1 MSNSLSASIRR
12 QIIEFDPGLPDSLSI
27 SQFCKELGISRPS
40 YYKVKER
47 FVAEGNKAL
56 NPHSRAPKTDRRI
69 YSDQTKTTVLRIRK
83 RLAKD
88 GWDNGPLSIWFE
100 SLDTQEFGE
109 LRPSVATIGR
119 ILAEAGATK
128 RNPRKRPR
136 KSWLRF
142 ARSHPMEMWQI
153 DGLEYRLFDQDAT
166 KAMIY
171 QLIDDGSR
179 FDVGTR
185 CFEQMENAQDAME
198 TLKAAFAEY
207 GVPQQLLSDN
217 GGAFNLSR
225 QGLVNQTEIF
235 LASVGC
241 EAITGRFSH
250 PQTQGKNERS
260 HNTLTRFL
268 DAHAPHNL
276 AELSTL
282 LEQYRNHYNHR
293 RRHQALKVGHTY
305 LTPAQAWE
313 AGDHRGSDGVAIDIA
328 RIQAKAQ
335 SYLDKALAVKADLVP
350 EGVVDDGLQ
359 VLGRTKVE
367 NYTGSPSVLTDQRD
381 DVIQIRR
388 TNPQIYFRGRVFKV
402 PAHLIGEYQLV
413 LSKDAYT
420 LYSTVDGEQSLS
432 FPLPVRLH
440 SSARLVP
447 LWQVY
452 GARIRDPKPAWT
464 QKRIEYEDIY
474 YSSDVAVS

>member
-179 FDVGTR
+179 FDVG
-185 CFEQMENAQDAME
+185 
-198 TLKAAFAEY
+198 
-207 GVPQQLLSDN
+207 
-217 GGAFNLSR
+217 
-225 QGLVNQTEIF
+225 
-235 LASVGC
+235 
-241 EAITGRFSH
+241 
-250 PQTQGKNERS
+250 
-260 HNTLTRFL
+260 
-268 DAHAPHNL
+268 
-276 AELSTL
+276 
-282 LEQYRNHYNHR
+282 
-293 RRHQALKVGHTY
+293 
-305 LTPAQAWE
+305 
-313 AGDHRGSDGVAIDIA
+313 
-328 RIQAKAQ
+328 
-335 SYLDKALAVKADLVP
+335 
-350 EGVVDDGLQ
+350 
-359 VLGRTKVE
+359 
-367 NYTGSPSVLTDQRD
+367 
-381 DVIQIRR
+381 
-388 TNPQIYFRGRVFKV
+388 
-402 PAHLIGEYQLV
+402 
-413 LSKDAYT
+413 
-420 LYSTVDGEQSLS
+420 
-432 FPLPVRLH
+432 
-440 SSARLVP
+440 
-447 LWQVY
+447 
-452 GARIRDPKPAWT
+452 
-464 QKRIEYEDIY
+464 
-474 YSSDVAVS
+474 